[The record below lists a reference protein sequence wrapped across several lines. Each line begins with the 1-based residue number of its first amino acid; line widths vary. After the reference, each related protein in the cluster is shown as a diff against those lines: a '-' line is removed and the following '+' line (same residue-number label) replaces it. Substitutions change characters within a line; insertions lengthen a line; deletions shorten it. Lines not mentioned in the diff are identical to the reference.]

1 MASHSIGVREGLI
14 IGLLAHVQGIRLLL
28 LHPWL
33 LLHCLPG
40 AFVAISSALSAS
52 CAIWAGSLIL
62 RLPPVRLVLPFD
74 SILRCTCVVVFNI
87 STLRIWA
94 SFSGRGF
101 FAAYRT
107 LSPSDA
113 IALQRRTIL
122 HGLFAQLRHL
132 LTTLLAGVGLIAL
145 LAGTAALWMPWLLAA
160 GAALLGLNL
169 RRLTPCD
176 IADSPS
182 KRQYML
188 QSLGCVALLAEGDLK
203 PDLKGDLKPDLKP
216 HLGSD
221 AHHVHLESNRLD
233 GAADGETLHGVPL
246 VRVDAL
252 HLARGV
258 PLSLVPRPSASSLG
272 DAHIVGWTSGSTGKP
287 KAMAVTN
294 WRIAHWSR
302 WRTFHMPASSF
313 GTRAAM
319 NLFWIWYWHIPL
331 AMGRTLVITP
341 SEHNIDVLSLLT
353 YIEANGAT
361 YIDCLTPSQMQLIAE
376 LADTLPPSRTAF
388 LKMSSVLLESV

>member
-40 AFVAISSALSAS
+40 GFVAISSALSAS

-160 GAALLGLNL
+160 GAAGLGSLVVLSSSPMAAASLLAAIGLGVVLGRTFAPAVSLFLTLKRSLIPRGVAAALVLLAISGLLPASAVRGLVEMASAYLLALLHAKQLLVRHSQL
-169 RRLTPCD
+169 RARTLSCV
-176 IADSPS
+176 
-182 KRQYML
+182 
-188 QSLGCVALLAEGDLK
+188 VALRTA
-203 PDLKGDLKPDLKP
+203 
-216 HLGSD
+216 S
-221 AHHVHLESNRLD
+221 AH
-233 GAADGETLHGVPL
+233 AA
-246 VRVDAL
+246 
-252 HLARGV
+252 
-258 PLSLVPRPSASSLG
+258 SASRSKEE
-272 DAHIVGWTSGSTGKP
+272 DERQSKAHQG
-287 KAMAVTN
+287 
-294 WRIAHWSR
+294 
-302 WRTFHMPASSF
+302 PADL
-313 GTRAAM
+313 RA
-319 NLFWIWYWHIPL
+319 
-331 AMGRTLVITP
+331 
-341 SEHNIDVLSLLT
+341 
-353 YIEANGAT
+353 
-361 YIDCLTPSQMQLIAE
+361 
-376 LADTLPPSRTAF
+376 PSRPRADLSPRRVLRLCTAVWIRRH
-388 LKMSSVLLESV
+388 MG